1 MTVVLWWILDRR
13 FARVEE
19 NLLVETFGDEAKI
32 YVSRTR
38 RWI

>member
-19 NLLVETFGDEAKI
+19 NMLIATFGDEATT
-32 YVSRTR
+32 YLSRTR